1 MSFTI
6 SGKITNDADG
16 SVTEFLLSPDHGSYM
31 QWGGTREQ
39 LAARCDYLEAMVDGL
54 AAGTGYFGQ
63 AEDEE
68 EEDQ

>member
-31 QWGGTREQ
+31 QWGGATREQ
-39 LAARCDYLEAMVDGL
+39 LAARCDYLEAMVGGL
-54 AAGTGYFGQ
+54 RADTAYFEYGQ
-63 AEDEE
+63 EE
-68 EEDQ
+68 G